1 MSKYFIFLQRE
12 IRFVNFKK
20 FLQVL
25 NRRHI
30 RVKVMQSI
38 YALHQKNSDDI
49 EKEEKFLLH
58 SIDSIQD
65 LYLIMMSSL
74 IEIRKK
80 EVVFL
85 EASSKKHLASP
96 EEKNPNRKFVNNA
109 VLQLL
114 EGSSS
119 LSIALEKR
127 KINNWSMNDDYI
139 LILLNEIKQSSLYR
153 NYMSSKKRSFEED
166 KEFVVDM
173 FTELIAPNEK
183 LYEYLEDNK
192 LTWVDDIPLVNTQIQ
207 KQLKQISEADEFRV
221 AKLYKDQEDQEFVSL
236 LFRKT
241 VLNEVEL
248 AKEYID
254 KTPNWDADRIAEID
268 TIILKMA
275 ICEFLK
281 FPSIPIKVT
290 INEYLELAKEYSTP
304 KSSIF
309 INGIL
314 DNLVKEFQNENKIQK
329 TGRGLIQ
336 N

>member
-1 MSKYFIFLQRE
+1 
-12 IRFVNFKK
+12 
-20 FLQVL
+20 VL

-38 YALHQKNSDDI
+38 YAMHQKSSDDI
-49 EKEEKFLLH
+49 EKEEKFLRQ
-58 SIDSIQD
+58 SIDNIKD
-65 LYLIMMSSL
+65 LYLIMLTSMT
-74 IEIRKK
+74 EIRKK
-80 EVVFL
+80 EIVFL
-85 EASSKKHLASP
+85 DASSKKHLATP
-96 EEKNPNRKFVNNA
+96 EEKNPNKKFVNNA

-114 EGSSS
+114 EENSS
-119 LSIALEKR
+119 LNSALEKR

-139 LILLNEIKQSSLYR
+139 LILLNGIKQSKLFEK
-153 NYMSSKKRSFEED
+153 YMSTNKSSFEED
-166 KEFVVDM
+166 KQFVIDM

-183 LYEYLEDNK
+183 LYEYLEDDK
-192 LTWVDDIPLVNTQIQ
+192 LTWIDDIPLVNTQIL
-207 KQLKQISEADEFRV
+207 KQLQQISEKSDFNV
-221 AKLYKDQEDQEFVSL
+221 PKLYKDEEDKEFVSS

-248 AKEYID
+248 AKQYID

-275 ICEFLK
+275 ICEFFK

-290 INEYLELAKEYSTP
+290 INEYLEIAKEYSTP

-314 DNLVKEFQNENKIQK
+314 DNLVKEFQTQNKIVK
-329 TGRGLIQ
+329 TGRGLM
-336 N
+336 